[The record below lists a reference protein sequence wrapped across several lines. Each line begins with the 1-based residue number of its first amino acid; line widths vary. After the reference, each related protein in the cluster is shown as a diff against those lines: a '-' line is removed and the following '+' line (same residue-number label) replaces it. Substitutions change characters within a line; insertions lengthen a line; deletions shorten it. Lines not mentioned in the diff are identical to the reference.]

1 MTIVT
6 PSDVHL
12 DFEELADEALDLA
25 EPIFVRRPGKEGVA
39 IIAEAELRS
48 LIETAHLF
56 GTRANARRIL
66 EALDSADRG
75 DGKAMTLEEL
85 RRELGLGDGER

>member
-6 PSDVHL
+6 PSDVQL
-12 DFEELADEALDLA
+12 DFEELADEALDLG

-48 LIETAHLF
+48 LIETAHVF

-66 EALDSADRG
+66 EALDSADRD
-75 DGKAMTLEEL
+75 DGKTMTIEEL
-85 RRELGLGDGER
+85 RRDLGLGDGER